1 MVPGPSYGKFA
12 EFYDE
17 LTGNISYVQ
26 RAQYFHELLKRYG
39 PKQNTEDILLLDLA
53 CGTGSLSFA
62 LSDLG
67 YDVIGVD
74 ASGEML
80 SVAMQKNMQRASPL
94 LFLCQTMQELELYG
108 SIDGAICALDSLN
121 HLTNPQD
128 VQEALERV
136 SLFFSQDAVLIFDV
150 NTPYKHEQVL
160 GNQVF
165 VYDCEDVYCVWQN
178 TYHASTRVVDI
189 SLDFFEEEDGAYFR
203 SSEQFSERAYTHEEI
218 CGFLE
223 NAGMVLV
230 DFFAAD
236 TLEKPGSD
244 TQRVVY
250 VAKNRHLKQKTQG

>member
-1 MVPGPSYGKFA
+1 MAAGPSYGKFA

-17 LTGNISYVQ
+17 LTGNISYTQ
-26 RAQYFHELLKRYG
+26 RARYFHELLKRFG
-39 PKQNTEDILLLDLA
+39 PKRDAQDMLLLDLA

-74 ASGEML
+74 ASSEML
-80 SVAMQKNMQRASPL
+80 SVAMQKNMQRVSPL
-94 LFLCQTMQELELYG
+94 LFLCQEMQELELYG
-108 SIDGAICALDSLN
+108 SIDGAVCALDSLN
-121 HLTNPQD
+121 HLLSPQD
-128 VQEALERV
+128 VQEAFQRV
-136 SLFFSQDAVLIFDV
+136 SLFFSQDAVFIFDV

-160 GNQVF
+160 GNQAF

-178 TYHASTRVVDI
+178 AYHAQTRVVNI
-189 SLDFFEEEDGAYFR
+189 SLDFFEEENGVYYR

-223 NAGMVLV
+223 KAGMALV
-230 DFFAAD
+230 DFYAAD
-236 TLEKPGSD
+236 SLEKPRKE

-250 VAKNRHLKQKTQG
+250 VAKNKHLKQKNME